1 MKDTQDG
8 PLAWLTCTLRVV
20 KTISFNFHYFVT
32 IKKET
37 EEEEKEEEKEVGRE
51 KTDRQEPPNR
61 QGYLY
66 LPGAMQVTGILGKL

>member
-51 KTDRQEPPNR
+51 KTDRQEPQTGR
-61 QGYLY
+61 DIFIS
-66 LPGAMQVTGILGKL
+66 QVPCK